1 MARLGRG
8 PMRGAMKNSQHL
20 PGWGGVA
27 GSDRPVAQAEA
38 AGCAGRGESALL
50 ASAPLVPAPLVPAPS
65 FATSLPMPYQQILD
79 HCFADSIGAQGLDR
93 DEFQRYCLRA
103 EDAVT
108 ALKSR
113 RGDPTLPHLALPGR
127 EDDLRFL
134 REVADRWRDRFRRVV
149 VFGTGGSGL
158 GALALLALRRD
169 GEPVVQVEDNLDAG
183 GLEHLLASDLSD
195 TGFLCIS
202 KSGGT
207 AETLGQTLAALAAV
221 QGRDVAGRFL
231 AIAEPGDNPLRRLA
245 ARHGIPVLDHDPHLG
260 GRYSVLSLVG
270 LLPALIA
277 GLDAARVRAGA
288 AAVLDRAFGAPES
301 PVALGAALQVALADT
316 RAVRA
321 SVLLPYDSRL
331 DQFARWYSQLWA
343 ESLGKQGHGT
353 TPIRS
358 LGPVDQHSQL
368 QLWLDGPA
376 DKAYTLILPDQRGLG
391 PKLDVGLA
399 GNDPALAYLAGRTIG
414 DLAEAEGRATAET
427 LARKGRPTR
436 VIRVNQVDEV
446 ALGALFMHFQLET
459 LIAAQLWEVDPFDQP
474 AVEEGKKLTRAW
486 LAGQG
491 GGSS

>member
-1 MARLGRG
+1 
-8 PMRGAMKNSQHL
+8 
-20 PGWGGVA
+20 
-27 GSDRPVAQAEA
+27 
-38 AGCAGRGESALL
+38 
-50 ASAPLVPAPLVPAPS
+50 
-65 FATSLPMPYQQILD
+65 MPYQQLID
-79 HCFADSIGAQGLDR
+79 HCFADTIGAQGLDR

-103 EDAVT
+103 EDAIT
-108 ALKSR
+108 ALKQR
-113 RGDPTLPHLALPGR
+113 RGDPALPHLTLPNR
-127 EDDLRFL
+127 TDDLAAL
-134 REVADRWRDRFRRVV
+134 RAVAERLRGRCKRVV

-158 GALALLALRRD
+158 GALALLALRRG
-169 GEPVVQVEDNLDAG
+169 GEPVVVVEDNLDAG

-195 TGFLCIS
+195 TGFLCVS

-207 AETLGQTLAALAAV
+207 AETLAQTLAALAAV
-221 QGRDVAGRFL
+221 KGRDVADRFV

-245 ARHGIPVLDHDPHLG
+245 TRHGIPVLNHDPNLG

-277 GLDAARVRAGA
+277 GLDAAAVRAGA
-288 AAVLDRAFGAPES
+288 AAVLDRTFGAPES

-321 SVLLPYDSRL
+321 TVLLPYDTRL
-331 DQFARWYSQLWA
+331 DQFSRWYSQLWA

-376 DKAYTLILPDQRGLG
+376 DKAYTLILPDQRGRG
-391 PKLDVGLA
+391 PMIDLGLA

-436 VIRVNQVDEV
+436 VFRLDAVDEA

-459 LIAAQLWEVDPFDQP
+459 LVAAQLWEVDPFDQP
-474 AVEEGKKLTRAW
+474 AVEEGKKLTRAY
-486 LAGQG
+486 LADE
-491 GGSS
+491 GSGPP

>member
-1 MARLGRG
+1 MAPKERLGVTRYQSDG
-8 PMRGAMKNSQHL
+8 TGAA
-20 PGWGGVA
+20 P
-27 GSDRPVAQAEA
+27 
-38 AGCAGRGESALL
+38 AGCAGPVNRALL
-50 ASAPLVPAPLVPAPS
+50 ASAPLAPAPVL
-65 FATSLPMPYQQILD
+65 ATSSPMPYQQILD

-108 ALKSR
+108 ALKQR
-113 RGDPTLPHLALPGR
+113 RGDPTLPHLTLPGR
-127 EDDLRFL
+127 EDDLEPL
-134 REVADRWRDRFRRVV
+134 RAVAERLRQRCRRVV

-158 GALALLALRRD
+158 GALALLALRRG
-169 GEPVVQVEDNLDAG
+169 GEPVVQVEDNLDAA

-195 TGFLCIS
+195 TGFLCVS

-207 AETLGQTLAALAAV
+207 AETLAQTLAALAAV
-221 QGRDVAGRFL
+221 RGRDVAGRFV
-231 AIAEPGDNPLRRLA
+231 AVAEPGDNPLRRLA
-245 ARHGIPVLDHDPHLG
+245 ARHGIPVLNHDPHLG

-288 AAVLDRAFGAPES
+288 AAVLDRTFGAPES
-301 PVALGAALQVALADT
+301 PVALGAALQVALTDT

-321 SVLLPYDSRL
+321 TVLLPYDSRL
-331 DQFARWYSQLWA
+331 DQFSRWYGQLWA

-391 PKLDVGLA
+391 PKIDVALA
-399 GNDPALAYLAGRTIG
+399 DNDPALAYLAGRTVG

-427 LARKGRPTR
+427 LARRGRPTR
-436 VIRVNQVDEV
+436 VFRLAQVDEA

-459 LIAAQLWEVDPFDQP
+459 LIAAQLWEIDPFDQP
-474 AVEEGKKLTRAW
+474 AVEEGKKLTRAY
-486 LAGQG
+486 LAGEG
-491 GGSS
+491 GAPP